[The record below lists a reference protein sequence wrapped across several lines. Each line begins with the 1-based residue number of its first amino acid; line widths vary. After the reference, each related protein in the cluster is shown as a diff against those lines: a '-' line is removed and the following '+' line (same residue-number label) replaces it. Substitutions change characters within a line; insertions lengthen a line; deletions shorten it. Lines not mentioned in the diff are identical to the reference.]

1 MPARRPRA
9 RLNRIEAR
17 SLPLRH
23 FTLNGTDHA
32 EDRRLRAVVDWV
44 NVVSAQYPGRQDR
57 LGEPC
62 PETMCLRTGLA
73 PPVVAERL
81 TEGRPS
87 TGPPHPAHTADCP
100 GRGRQGR

>member
-44 NVVSAQYPGRQDR
+44 NVVSVQYPGRQDR
-57 LGEPC
+57 LGGLLCQVQRVELNWGRGFS
-62 PETMCLRTGLA
+62 CLR
-73 PPVVAERL
+73 P
-81 TEGRPS
+81 
-87 TGPPHPAHTADCP
+87 
-100 GRGRQGR
+100 